1 MGWVIENNRLAYR
14 EENSVIYP
22 TVEEIYVLIQ
32 EGKEKLFAGLKSKI
46 QDDLNIR
53 FSKLG
58 AKIQFFLDFNS
69 VNNKIQIFLF
79 GIWGNKR
86 AQLNYKEKK
95 LPDSVVIN
103 ETWHNLLL
111 NYEES
116 YKSLLLAGIN
126 EDGEISLCQYIL
138 LKKELDS
145 KSNIEVEDKAQI
157 ALSNHPMKSK
167 TGELPVSLNASL
179 YSYQQ
184 QGYQWMSFITGE
196 KCGCVLGD
204 EMGLGKTLQVIA
216 LIAERKE
223 QGYNPSLIICP
234 VSLLENWRREFN
246 KFTIGLKILIHHGV
260 RRTGLYRNLLEHDVV
275 IISYNTASSDQSIL
289 KMVHWDLV
297 VVDEAQNIKNPL
309 ANRTK
314 CIKNIPR
321 CVGIAVTGTPFE
333 NHMSDL
339 WSLMDFVVPGGFG
352 KLTEFETQYP
362 DNVEGAKALEPIL
375 TPIMI
380 RRRVAE
386 VAKDLPERIDIPQ
399 ILQMS
404 SDEAAVYEKVREK
417 ILDNFN
423 GTHANLSMLQKMRMY
438 CTHPLLINDE
448 IQSNPIMSCGK
459 YERMCELLEEIIF
472 LNEKVILFT
481 SYNKMFDI
489 LQKDIPARFGIRVML
504 INGSTPVKKRQAIID
519 EFSEISETA
528 LLVLNP
534 RAAGA
539 GLNITAANRVIHYNL
554 EWNPSLE
561 DQASA
566 RSFRR
571 GQTKPVFVYRMYYK
585 NTVEEIMNERLEKK
599 REMFGNVVVGT
610 DGSMENSED
619 IIKALMI
626 SPGGN

>member
-1 MGWVIENNRLAYR
+1 MGWIIENNRLAYR
-14 EENSVIYP
+14 EDNIVIYP
-22 TVEEIYVLIQ
+22 TAEEIYLLNQ
-32 EGKEKLFAGLKSKI
+32 EEKVKQFTGLKSKI
-46 QDDLNIR
+46 RDDLNIR

-58 AKIQFFLDFNS
+58 AKIHFLIDFNS
-69 VNNKIQIFLF
+69 VSNKIQLYLF
-79 GIWGNKR
+79 GIWGNGKAR
-86 AQLNYKEKK
+86 LNFKEKK
-95 LPDSVVIN
+95 LPDSVVID
-103 ETWHNLLL
+103 ETWHSLLL

-116 YKSLLLAGIN
+116 LKALLAAGIT
-126 EDGEISLCQYIL
+126 EDGEISLYQYIL
-138 LKKELDS
+138 LKKGLDS
-145 KSNIEVEDKAQI
+145 GSNIEVEDKAKV
-157 ALSNHPMKSK
+157 ALSNHPVKSNSVE
-167 TGELPVSLNASL
+167 TPVSLNASL
-179 YSYQQ
+179 YPYQQ
-184 QGYQWMSFITGE
+184 QGYQWMRFITGE
-196 KCGCVLGD
+196 KCGCILGD

-216 LIAERKE
+216 LITDRKQ
-223 QGYNPSLIICP
+223 QGNNPSLIICP
-234 VSLLENWRREFN
+234 VSLLENWKREFD

-260 RRTGLYRNLLEHDVV
+260 KRTGLYKDLLEQDVV
-275 IISYNTASSDQSIL
+275 IISYNTACSDQSIL
-289 KMVHWDLV
+289 KMVQWDLV

-321 CVGIAVTGTPFE
+321 YVGIAVTGTPFE

-352 KLTEFETQYP
+352 GLTEFESQYS
-362 DNVEGAKALEPIL
+362 DNVEGARTLEPIL

-386 VAKDLPERIDIPQ
+386 VARDLPERINVPQ

-404 SDEAAVYEKVREK
+404 SDEVAAYEKVREN
-417 ILDNFN
+417 ILENFD

-438 CTHPLLINDE
+438 CTHPLLIDDE
-448 IQSNPIMSCGK
+448 IQKNPILSSGK

-489 LQKDIPARFGIRVML
+489 LQKDIPNRFGIRVML
-504 INGSTPVKKRQAIID
+504 INGSTPVKKRQTIID
-519 EFSEISETA
+519 EFSDISGTA

-539 GLNITAANRVIHYNL
+539 GLNITAASRVIHYNL

-571 GQTKPVFVYRMYYK
+571 GQTKPVFVYRLYYR
-585 NTVEEIMNERLEKK
+585 NTVEEIINDRLEKK

-610 DGSMENSED
+610 DGSIENSED
-619 IIKALMI
+619 IIRALMI